1 MNTCF
6 KCRKIVGGYG
16 IGNALLTEER
26 INFLSMIDTE
36 KGIIEDPHHQLSG
49 SSVKGAVL
57 VFPGAI
63 GSSVGAY
70 VIYSLKVNGAAPAA
84 IISTNKA
91 DITTASGCAIS
102 NIPLVDTLDTGSSF
116 AMRSGM
122 EVKVHADADS
132 RIVCVT
138 NRTF

>member
-1 MNTCF
+1 MNKCF

-16 IGNALLTEER
+16 IGNAILTEER
-26 INFLSMIDTE
+26 INFLSMVNTE
-36 KGIIEDPHHQLSG
+36 KGIIEDKHHQLFG
-49 SSVKGAVL
+49 TTVKGAVL

-70 VIYSLKVNGAAPAA
+70 VIYSLKMNGAAPAA

-116 AMRSGM
+116 VMRSGI
-122 EVKVHADADS
+122 EVKVDADHKK
-132 RIVCVT
+132 VCVT

>member
-36 KGIIEDPHHQLSG
+36 KGIIQDPHHQLSG

-102 NIPLVDTLDTGSSF
+102 NIPLVDTLETGSF
-116 AMRSGM
+116 YAMRSGM
-122 EVKVHADADS
+122 EVKVDADS
-132 RIVCVT
+132 KIVCVT

>member
-1 MNTCF
+1 M
-6 KCRKIVGGYG
+6 GGYG
-16 IGNALLTEER
+16 IGNAILTEER
-26 INFLSMIDTE
+26 INFLSMVNTE
-36 KGIIEDPHHQLSG
+36 KGIIEDKHHQLFG
-49 SSVKGAVL
+49 TTVKGAVL

-70 VIYSLKVNGAAPAA
+70 VIYSLKMNGAAPAA

-116 AMRSGM
+116 VMRSGI
-122 EVKVHADADS
+122 EVKVDADHKK
-132 RIVCVT
+132 VCVT

>member
-1 MNTCF
+1 MKTCF

-36 KGIIEDPHHQLSG
+36 KGLIEDPHHQLFG

-70 VIYSLKVNGAAPAA
+70 VIYSLKVKGAAPAA

-102 NIPLVDTLDTGSSF
+102 NIPLVDTLDTGSF
-116 AMRSGM
+116 LAMRSGI
-122 EVKVHADADS
+122 EVKVDADS
-132 RIVCVT
+132 KIVCVT

>member
-1 MNTCF
+1 M
-6 KCRKIVGGYG
+6 
-16 IGNALLTEER
+16 EP

-36 KGIIEDPHHQLSG
+36 KGIIDDQHHELSG

-70 VIYSLKVNGAAPAA
+70 AIYSMKVNGVAPAA
-84 IISTNKA
+84 IICSNKA

-102 NIPLVDTLDTGSSF
+102 NIPLVDTLDTLSF
-116 AMRSGM
+116 LAIRSGM
-122 EVKVHADADS
+122 EVEVDADS
-132 RIVCVT
+132 KIVCIT
-138 NRTF
+138 NRTV